1 MNTALDDAPIDGL
14 GGGPP
19 SNLSTSVVNPRPWE
33 WGKYVTP
40 LARQGFLDKQSR
52 KDRTKWKLRWVV
64 MQDNV
69 LYYFKEPFPASN
81 VNLYESDNRL
91 LRLYRHGSIQLDTV
105 ATVCTAEWGPAAF
118 QIKVQERKY
127 IFKAD
132 TKDEMNNWLFEFH
145 RSIANLIVMIRSKSL
160 STSASVTRYMEIARQ
175 RQHRSQSF
183 DCRDHVMF
191 EQLSHCVPF
200 DDYAPTLRHSIESVL
215 SHSTTPLGGST
226 GSFKSPCTS
235 PNYFPFQIDEVGL
248 EEEDVEALELAP
260 PVPSFD
266 ELVATSDDSPCTPS
280 SVLYTSP
287 HVSTATTSSSTTT
300 FSHFARTN
308 NITVVVPELEKCL
321 SPPTSTTTTP
331 KPLPRKQAY
340 VPPHLRKGYVPP
352 PPSSSAGMSS
362 PPPGSPF
369 CTPAMP
375 SRMDYNHLHGDS
387 ATHGTST
394 FGYTSLVGKRPTLE
408 DMICVHPDFSP
419 HQSVY
424 ALFDGHAGVHAAKY
438 AMTHLPTKLQA
449 HAEFDTPNWRQAC
462 TDIFREIDA
471 ECLVDPLAAVSGTTA
486 SVVIVR
492 GSKLL
497 TANIGDSRAVM
508 SVCGQAHDIMGVQHP
523 GRADERLRIEKAGG
537 WVVEEQELH
546 MNKLHGMDLNDP
558 LIEQKANRVV
568 QWMQIYRVNGELA
581 VSRAIGDIDYKRP
594 NECLTW
600 FYPHDHP
607 RTAFTDSLVIVDPE
621 FAEYEITPESEFF
634 VLACDGLWDTITS
647 QEAVTH
653 VREKLLQNLSLQDV
667 SYSLAD
673 LAIRSGSLDNVS
685 VVVTL
690 LKDRHKIT

>member
-1 MNTALDDAPIDGL
+1 MTRRSTGL
-14 GGGPP
+14 AVGAHARATVAQAYVVGGPP

-105 ATVCTAEWGPAAF
+105 ATVCTA
-118 QIKVQERKY
+118 VQERKY

-132 TKDEMNNWLFEFH
+132 TKDEVRVSRHSHHH
-145 RSIANLIVMIRSKSL
+145 RAYCAHPLSKDSILIQGMQSL

-248 EEEDVEALELAP
+248 EVEDVEALELAP

-280 SVLYTSP
+280 FVQYTSP

-308 NITVVVPELEKCL
+308 NITVVVPELAKCL

-352 PPSSSAGMSS
+352 PPSSTAGMSS

-558 LIEQKANRVV
+558 LIEQKANR
-568 QWMQIYRVNGELA
+568 
-581 VSRAIGDIDYKRP
+581 
-594 NECLTW
+594 
-600 FYPHDHP
+600 
-607 RTAFTDSLVIVDPE
+607 
-621 FAEYEITPESEFF
+621 EYEITPESEFF